1 MMGPEN
7 GSMNRKINLILALA
21 AGLLGGL
28 ISRYINP
35 IPAYAQTQSA
45 PKAIRA
51 QSFVL
56 VDEQGT
62 AFGLLGF
69 TPKGVPVIK
78 LLDERGR
85 TIWSTAPQPPLLP

>member
-1 MMGPEN
+1 
-7 GSMNRKINLILALA
+7 MNRKTNLILALA

-45 PKAIRA
+45 PKAVRA

-62 AFGLLGF
+62 PFGLLGF
-69 TPKGVPVIK
+69 TPTGAPIIK

-85 TIWSTAPQPPLLP
+85 TIWSTAPRLPMLP

>member
-1 MMGPEN
+1 
-7 GSMNRKINLILALA
+7 MNRKTHLILALA

-35 IPAYAQTQSA
+35 IPAYAQTQTT

-56 VDEQGT
+56 VDEQGM

-69 TPKGVPVIK
+69 TPKGAPIIT

-85 TIWSTAPQPPLLP
+85 TVWSTAPRPSLLP